1 MTCMI
6 RFTSYLSKV
15 GGSLRT
21 LASHTTKTGHH
32 NIAEN
37 CCTDIKPYERN
48 KQLDSVFQEI
58 LLVCQHIWCTMYLL
72 SFLRSRLKRGHHL
85 KLQRDHR
92 TENEMSHKLFIV
104 YHSDTVPS
112 TITVSMW
119 YWYMY
124 MYTCSN
130 FKFISLMGAKD
141 LSMQCTKMPFVHLDG
156 PLIGVMRHL
165 EFYSF
170 WTVPFSSQLQYKPK
184 QYLESEK
191 THLWSSVNNLESLV
205 AY

>member
-6 RFTSYLSKV
+6 SFTSYLSKV

-58 LLVCQHIWCTMYLL
+58 LLVCQQIWCTMYLL

-85 KLQRDHR
+85 KLERGHR
-92 TENEMSHKLFIV
+92 TENEMFHKLFIV
-104 YHSDTVPS
+104 YHSDTKHYYCILV
-112 TITVSMW
+112 IYVHVHL
-119 YWYMY
+119 
-124 MYTCSN
+124 
-130 FKFISLMGAKD
+130 FKFQIYFINGGKR
-141 LSMQCTKMPFVHLDG
+141 FVHAMHKNAICSLRWASDRG
-156 PLIGVMRHL
+156 NVPLRIL
-165 EFYSF
+165 
-170 WTVPFSSQLQYKPK
+170 
-184 QYLESEK
+184 
-191 THLWSSVNNLESLV
+191 
-205 AY
+205 

>member
-58 LLVCQHIWCTMYLL
+58 LLVCQQIWCTSLVISKIKTKKGSSLKIAKRSSDRKWNVPQIIYCL
-72 SFLRSRLKRGHHL
+72 SLRYCTKHYYCIHVILIYVHVHL
-85 KLQRDHR
+85 
-92 TENEMSHKLFIV
+92 
-104 YHSDTVPS
+104 
-112 TITVSMW
+112 
-119 YWYMY
+119 
-124 MYTCSN
+124 
-130 FKFISLMGAKD
+130 FKFQIYFINGGKR
-141 LSMQCTKMPFVHLDG
+141 FVHAMHKNAICSLRWASDRG
-156 PLIGVMRHL
+156 NAPLRIL
-165 EFYSF
+165 
-170 WTVPFSSQLQYKPK
+170 
-184 QYLESEK
+184 
-191 THLWSSVNNLESLV
+191 
-205 AY
+205 